1 MKFKK
6 LTGNQTFELADYVKE
21 YLNAN
26 NGMKIDLYLGCDSQ
40 SRGLLTTYATTLV
53 FHVATTGC
61 HVVYKKDTMPVIK
74 DMWSRLWKETEFS
87 VETALYLRE
96 AGVEIDTIDLD
107 YNIDPLHNSN
117 RLVKTA
123 VGYIESLD
131 FKARVKPEL
140 LPAAY
145 AADGIVN

>member
-6 LTGNQTFELADYVKE
+6 LTSNQTFELADYVKE
-21 YLNAN
+21 YLKAN

-96 AGVEIDTIDLD
+96 AGIEIDTIDLD
-107 YNIDPLHNSN
+107 YNIDPIHNSN